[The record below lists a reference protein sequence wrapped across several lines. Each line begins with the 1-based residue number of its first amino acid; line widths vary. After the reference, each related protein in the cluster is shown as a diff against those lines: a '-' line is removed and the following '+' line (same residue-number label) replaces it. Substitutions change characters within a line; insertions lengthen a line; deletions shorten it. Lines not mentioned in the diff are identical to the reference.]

1 VLQTARPAST
11 PRVIIKTSGDNILRT
26 QISLDAD
33 LYQRAKAQA
42 ARRGISIAELM
53 RRALAAQLASPSPD
67 RPWMRFAGTLNSGDP
82 GASVS
87 VDAVVYGRGRP

>member
-1 VLQTARPAST
+1 M
-11 PRVIIKTSGDNILRT
+11 LRT

-33 LYQRAKAQA
+33 LYQRAKAEA

-53 RRALAAQLASPSPD
+53 RRALAAQLASRSPE
-67 RPWMRFAGTLNSGDP
+67 RPWMRFAGALDSGDP
-82 GASVS
+82 AASAS